1 MFITFIKINI
11 IMTLSIY
18 TINHPLV
25 QHWSSYILN
34 VSNAKNE
41 QKNIISQIFLILL
54 YESTRKSTEL
64 INLYLNKLEY
74 ITEINLIDRKKT
86 NLIFSEIYL
95 TEILGKNIYQFFPE
109 AQILSFQIINLNK
122 NKHYIKFDDLSSFF
136 QLNTHVII
144 IEQYLDLNSVSRIIN
159 LIDCTQYVIKKIQI
173 ICLMCSNEIL
183 QIINKKYNNIN
194 ITIYTITII
203 ENNNNTEIQYLLNK
217 IFG

>member
-1 MFITFIKINI
+1 
-11 IMTLSIY
+11 MTLSIY